1 MKQRIISKRKTIGTF
16 HSQRGMVLIVGLIMV
31 LLMSIVGVAA
41 IRGSNTQEAMAGN
54 MRDRNQAFQATEAA
68 LRTAELNVA
77 TNGSKMV
84 FENKNGLLTNQ
95 NLNGAPLGPIARWTS
110 STWSANSIS
119 ITKSDIDLKLT
130 KMPTY
135 VVEKVEVEG
144 AVAAAMGE
152 STEYGANVEESGTS
166 VIYRITARGYGGSE
180 KSEVIL
186 QSTFRAKH

>member
-1 MKQRIISKRKTIGTF
+1 MQ
-16 HSQRGMVLIVGLIMV
+16 SQRGMVLIVGLIMV
-31 LLMSIVGVAA
+31 LLMSIIGVAA

-77 TNGSKMV
+77 ANGSKMV

-95 NLNGAPLGPIARWTS
+95 NLKDAPFGPVARWAGA
-110 STWSANSIS
+110 TWDTNSIA
-119 ITKSDIDLKLT
+119 INKSDIDLKLT
-130 KMPTY
+130 KMPAY

-144 AVAAAMGE
+144 PAAAAMGE
-152 STEYGANVEESGTS
+152 STEYGANVEQAGNS